1 MGGPNHI
8 DLDNPGDCKAYADLY
23 EREHKEKVSLES
35 QVRSVRETWVPPTV
49 HDEAKREIHRLR
61 ADLARVREVNEQVAS
76 ERNYFKAVAENMLS
90 KPDPGHPSGNGK
102 PWARAENGEVIF
114 GLLEDGTDEESYD
127 LEMAESMASSLWR
140 AVREARSKDHVVLKV
155 KATPDPRHR
164 PEARNLCIC
173 CDCNGH
179 EVVSGPEGTE
189 GIGLCRVCK
198 KTQAEID
205 ADA

>member
-1 MGGPNHI
+1 MGSGHI

-23 EREHKEKVSLES
+23 EREHKELL
-35 QVRSVRETWVPPTV
+35 
-49 HDEAKREIHRLR
+49 ALR
-61 ADLARVREVNEQVAS
+61 RDLARVREVNQQIES

-127 LEMAESMASSLWR
+127 LDMAESMASSLWR
-140 AVREARSKDHVVLKV
+140 AVREARSRDHVVLKV
-155 KATPDPRHR
+155 PVDPNHR

-179 EVVSGPEGTE
+179 EVVSGPPEADDLGKCRICKRTE
-189 GIGLCRVCK
+189 GEIETLEAW
-198 KTQAEID
+198 KTARGMKRD
-205 ADA
+205 A